1 MRCTPVRHSGR
12 LCLLLLVV
20 LAACD
25 IEFVAIDTIPDE
37 LPGRVVVQS
46 EHGDSLRVRLRFD
59 LPTENHSVAVAL
71 DGEKLAR
78 RQRQEGRWRY
88 DTTVVVNPDRP
99 DMHLRIETNEVLEVL
114 VPLLTRGAAAHWSA
128 AGSLVIPLSFS
139 EELIPAESTWEV
151 HVADPVGRPLLN
163 TEREDGPVPNPVI
176 LGAGVLPNG
185 AAEVKVVTT
194 SRQTI
199 GGRRLHSLGASRG
212 QIEVLT
218 HSTARVPIPER
229 GF

>member
-1 MRCTPVRHSGR
+1 MRCSPVRHSGR
-12 LCLLLLVV
+12 LWLLLLVA

-25 IEFVAIDTIPDE
+25 IEFVAIDTVPDE
-37 LPGRVVVQS
+37 LPGRVILQS

-59 LPTENHSVAVAL
+59 LPTEHHSVAVAL

-78 RQRQEGRWRY
+78 RHRQAGRWSY

-114 VPLLTRGAAAHWSA
+114 VPLLARGTAAHWSA
-128 AGSLVIPLSFS
+128 VGSLIIPLSFS

-151 HVADPVGRPLLN
+151 EVVDAIGMPLLRL
-163 TEREDGPVPNPVI
+163 EREDGPVPNPLV
-176 LGAGVLPNG
+176 LGTGTIPQG
-185 AAEVKVVTT
+185 AAEVKVITT

-199 GGRRLHSLGASRG
+199 GGIRLHSLGASRG